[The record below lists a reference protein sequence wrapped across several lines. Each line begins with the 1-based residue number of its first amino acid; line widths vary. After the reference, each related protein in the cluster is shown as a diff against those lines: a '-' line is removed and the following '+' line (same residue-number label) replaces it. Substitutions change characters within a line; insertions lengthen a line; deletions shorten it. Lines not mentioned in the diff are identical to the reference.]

1 MPDEERP
8 DDSPSG
14 LETDSELNSDP
25 TARGLR
31 TVKVVVVFVGLGM
44 LTGLLLGLFDSAG
57 GQYYLNWNSEWPV
70 WLVVTQILAMPLI
83 VRICGW
89 PAE

>member
-1 MPDEERP
+1 
-8 DDSPSG
+8 
-14 LETDSELNSDP
+14 
-25 TARGLR
+25 
-31 TVKVVVVFVGLGM
+31 M